1 MLSNQNFYSQPALP
15 IVPIE
20 KKEGMCVIRWK
31 GEARRSKNRWSRL
44 RSRPNLNEPQ
54 FTMGRDLLTSCIS
67 IQIAVIERGP
77 DRPEIVDRSCQ
88 PACHETSCVYRLLSP
103 LPPLFLIYQTS
114 RRHVIFLLSFSLLF
128 FAIIIERRSSRASY
142 RTLASMSIEDPRLQW
157 FP

>member
-1 MLSNQNFYSQPALP
+1 MLSNQNFYSQPALS

-88 PACHETSCVYRLLSP
+88 PACHETSCVYRLLFP
-103 LPPLFLIYQTS
+103 LPPPSFSFT
-114 RRHVIFLLSFSLLF
+114 RRRDDTLSFSFLSLF
-128 FAIIIERRSSRASY
+128 FFSQ
-142 RTLASMSIEDPRLQW
+142 L
-157 FP
+157 